1 MTFLALGL
9 ILWWAAHLAKRL
21 TPGFRAALTARLG
34 EASKG
39 LFAVTILLSVVLMVI
54 GYKSA
59 DGVFLWGRSAATT
72 GINNIMVLLAFYMF
86 AASGSKT
93 RVTQYTRH
101 PQLIGFSLWAAAHL
115 LVNGDTVSVYLFG
128 SLLVWALFEM
138 VIISL
143 QDGPYERPEPA
154 PARKEIGAV
163 VGAVVLY
170 GIVAGIHTWLG
181 YFPFGS

>member
-1 MTFLALGL
+1 MTILALGL
-9 ILWWAAHLAKRL
+9 VLWWAAHLAKRL
-21 TPGFRAALTARLG
+21 TPGFRAGLTERMG
-34 EASKG
+34 DASKG
-39 LFAVTILLSVVLMVI
+39 LFAAAILLSVVLMVI
-54 GYKSA
+54 GYRSA
-59 DGVFLWGRSAATT
+59 DATFLWGRSAATT

-93 RVTQYTRH
+93 RVTRYTRH

-115 LVNGDTVSVYLFG
+115 LVNGDTASVYLFG

-138 VIISL
+138 VVISL
-143 QDGPYERPEPA
+143 QDGPYEPPEPA
-154 PARKEIGAV
+154 PARKEVGAI